1 MMIGDNLKYINALLN
16 SKILNYFMRQSIRQI
31 GTGFQLS
38 KIFVDKLP
46 IPKIPKK
53 QQKPFEILVDYIIFA
68 KEENLSL
75 EASLFES
82 VINGM
87 VYDLYF
93 EEEMKKFDC
102 FISDEVVEILEAF
115 DDSLEQVSKMY
126 KIFKESKTVQR
137 GLIYKRVIPIVEII
151 NGDRK

>member
-1 MMIGDNLKYINALLN
+1 MLLYFI
-16 SKILNYFMRQSIRQI
+16 SKISYFYIHKIASSLEKGTIRWIKQYVE
-31 GTGFQLS
+31 Q
-38 KIFVDKLP
+38 LP

-82 VINGM
+82 VIDGM

-93 EEEMKKFDC
+93 EEEMKRGDC
-102 FISDEVVEILEAF
+102 FISDEVNKVIVEF
-115 DDSLEQVSKMY
+115 DNSMDRMKEMY
-126 KIFKESKTVQR
+126 KVFKNNKTIQR
-137 GLIYKRVIPIVEII
+137 GIIYKRVIPIVKVI
-151 NGDRK
+151 NGVDR